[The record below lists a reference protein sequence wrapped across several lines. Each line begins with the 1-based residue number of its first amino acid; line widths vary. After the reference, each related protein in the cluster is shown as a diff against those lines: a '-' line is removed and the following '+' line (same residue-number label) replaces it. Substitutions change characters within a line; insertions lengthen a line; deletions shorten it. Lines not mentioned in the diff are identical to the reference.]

1 MKTLEL
7 NLSEATATRLEQAA
21 SRLNLTPEQLAV
33 LTLAERFEHLDAQFG
48 LDPNFKTAVDFVLEK
63 NAELHKRLA

>member
-7 NLSEATATRLEQAA
+7 NLSETTLARLEEAA

-48 LDPNFKTAVDFVLEK
+48 LDLNFKAAANYVLEK

>member
-7 NLSEATATRLEQAA
+7 NLSEVIAARLEEAA

-33 LTLAERFEHLDAQFG
+33 LTLAEQFEHLDAKVG
-48 LDPNFKTAVDFVLEK
+48 LDDRFKSAANFVLEK